1 MAVDM
6 MDESSVIKT
15 YNEGIG
21 AVISLVKYM
30 STHIT
35 QLTQQIGNLEG
46 DMFALRNSNQKL
58 NDGISELE
66 GV

>member
-1 MAVDM
+1 M

-35 QLTQQIGNLEG
+35 
-46 DMFALRNSNQKL
+46 
-58 NDGISELE
+58 
-66 GV
+66 